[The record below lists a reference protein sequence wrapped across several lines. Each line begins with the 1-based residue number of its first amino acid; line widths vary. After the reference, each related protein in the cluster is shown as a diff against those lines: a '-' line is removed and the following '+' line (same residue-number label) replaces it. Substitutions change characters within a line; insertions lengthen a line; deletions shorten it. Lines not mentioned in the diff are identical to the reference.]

1 MGYERTKESRSI
13 VHNRFLVTRKNVLDQ
28 RFEAFPTKEEGA
40 KRTETETRGERER
53 ERMRERRRGLER
65 GRGRSRSGERDR
77 EGGGEGGRKRDG

>member
-53 ERMRERRRGLER
+53 MRERRRGLER